1 MTNIHY
7 DVTKLN
13 EFIDNFRET
22 LKSAEAQMAVIDEEY
37 RKKAEK
43 KKKELQEQA
52 DMCRR
57 EIEFWENSVLV
68 RYNGERG
75 DSVLADVSAK
85 PEKEEEVKPEVDDEV
100 VVDEDVKDVFVPNVV
115 EEVNIEEEMKKS
127 EESSEEPVV
136 DAWAEPAENAA
147 EELKTEEPKSDDPF
161 GDFPDFN
168 SFEDAWG
175 K

>member
-1 MTNIHY
+1 MTNINY
-7 DVTKLN
+7 DVSKLN

-52 DMCRR
+52 DACRR

-68 RYNGERG
+68 RYNGEQG

-85 PEKEEEVKPEVDDEV
+85 PDKKEEVKPEVDDEV

-127 EESSEEPVV
+127 ESSEEPVV
-136 DAWAEPAENAA
+136 EAWAEPAENV
-147 EELKTEEPKSDDPF
+147 TEEPKIEEPKNDDPF